1 MRQGTEEEDSF
12 SRASQGVG
20 GEVKFSACAN
30 QVINGSL
37 FSGLVLRLFLLLFVS
52 VKSQFITYQMA
63 YIVTKS
69 VS

>member
-30 QVINGSL
+30 QVINGFLVFRLSSQA
-37 FSGLVLRLFLLLFVS
+37 FS
-52 VKSQFITYQMA
+52 
-63 YIVTKS
+63 IVIRFS
-69 VS
+69 